1 MSDENSAQKAE
12 EIIFYLDLSSN
23 FLKKKNVLKGI
34 KEFIEEKNKYKISS
48 PSKYGVVLF
57 QADDNP
63 INVYGKDTAEPLLE
77 IVENSW
83 DSREKE
89 RSYLENGLF
98 EIFSYIFWKSRTLKK
113 YFRVIIIT
121 DKPSELPES
130 YFNVVYALIVKA
142 KKFSTFINIIRVG
155 KEAEYSDTV
164 KLKIISSETQG
175 GVFYCSDDKHF
186 LSVLTSLVK
195 NKEEFNIIKEEIPVL
210 PRDQTFFEHL
220 AVDLISLDSDDEEI
234 CSICNQETCPIC
246 DANTDEVN
254 KCFNCNTKFHGCCA
268 SKYSLTNNIGFKH
281 IFRCP
286 QCSQLLKLDEEFVD
300 MVVSEESGEEDFYTV
315 AEDGTKEEILDEI
328 LQEVPE
334 PVAKVEVEDTEALEK
349 PPEGVKVEVKDTEAP
364 EKPSEEVT
372 PEKPPEKPPE
382 PETKKVRVGGFFGGE
397 VEIKATSADGDKAG
411 PAPVKVVDST
421 VVTEPKKSITELR
434 PPRRRKAIKLCKIC
448 GATVSTATCPSCGA
462 PVD

>member
-1 MSDENSAQKAE
+1 MSETNDAQKAE
-12 EIIFYLDLSSN
+12 EIIFYLDITSN
-23 FLKKKNVLKGI
+23 FLKKKNLLKGI
-34 KEFIEEKNKYKISS
+34 KEFIQEKNKYKISS
-48 PSKYGVVLF
+48 PSSYGVVMF

-63 INVYGKDTAEPLLE
+63 INMYGKETAEPILE
-77 IVENSW
+77 IIENSW
-83 DSREKE
+83 ESREIE

-130 YFNVVYALIVKA
+130 YFNVVYALIMKA

-155 KEAEYSDTV
+155 KEEEYPDTV

-186 LSVLTSLVK
+186 LNVLASLVK

-220 AVDLISLDSDDEEI
+220 AVDLISLEPGDEEI
-234 CSICNQETCPIC
+234 CSICNQEVCPIC
-246 DANTDEVN
+246 DASTDEVN

-300 MVVSEESGEEDFYTV
+300 MVISEESGEDEFYTV

-328 LQEVPE
+328 LQDVP
-334 PVAKVEVEDTEALEK
+334 KVVEETEI
-349 PPEGVKVEVKDTEAP
+349 EGMEAS
-364 EKPSEEVT
+364 KILSEEAT
-372 PEKPPEKPPE
+372 PIDSPES
-382 PETKKVRVGGFFGGE
+382 ETKKVRVGGFFGGE
-397 VEIKATSADGDKAG
+397 VEVKSMPANGEKAE
-411 PAPVKVVDST
+411 PAPVKVVEST
-421 VVTEPKKSITELR
+421 IAEEPKISITQLK
-434 PPRRRKAIKLCKIC
+434 PPRKRKSIKLCKIC
-448 GATVSTATCPSCGA
+448 GATVTTMTCPSCGA